1 VGQIG
6 YLFNLIF
13 TFPIFNAL
21 MVFDRLFGNFGL
33 AIVVLTLVVKL
44 ILFPL
49 TLQQLKAMKA
59 TQALQPQMAEIK
71 RKYPKDQKAQL
82 EAQQA
87 LYKEYGMNP
96 LAGNCLPLLIQMP
109 VLFGL
114 FYALSA
120 VLHNAKNV
128 AEINQLLYPFIPPF
142 THMPNLMM
150 NWFAWINPA
159 WQYPLN
165 LPDPTHILPI
175 LAAVATYF
183 QLRMSQQ
190 RNATTTDQMAQQM
203 KIMQL
208 ISPAMVL
215 FFGWTYAA
223 GLALYWTVS
232 SVFAMVQQYFVTG
245 WGAAFTLPDFISGG
259 NKNKDK
265 NASNGN
271 NTKAKAVDRGKETK
285 PVAQPEADRVVESGP
300 VGRKLQTSPSYNGD
314 GSAGNRSGSSS
325 ARRRSAS
332 ARRRSSNNVP
342 KRNASRS

>member
-1 VGQIG
+1 MGQIG

-13 TFPIFNAL
+13 TYPIFNAL
-21 MVFDRLFGNFGL
+21 MVLDRLFGNFGL
-33 AIVVLTLVVKL
+33 AIIVLTLIVKL

-49 TLQQLKAMKA
+49 TLQQLKSMKA
-59 TQALQPQMAEIK
+59 TQALQPQLAEIK
-71 RKYPKDQKAQL
+71 KKYAKDQKAQM
-82 EAQQA
+82 EATQA

-120 VLHNAKNV
+120 VLRTAKNV
-128 AEINQLLYPFIPPF
+128 GDINTLLYPFIPPF

-175 LAAVATYF
+175 LAALATYL

-190 RNATTTDQMAQQM
+190 RSGAPATNDAMAQQM
-203 KIMQL
+203 KLMQL

-215 FFGWTYAA
+215 FFGWNYAA

-232 SVFAMVQQYFVTG
+232 SIFAMFQQYFVTG
-245 WGAAFTLPDFISGG
+245 WGSLLVKPDFLSGSKNKANNNDS
-259 NKNKDK
+259 NKNNKSYTGD
-265 NASNGN
+265 S
-271 NTKAKAVDRGKETK
+271 TKETK
-285 PVAQPEADRVVESGP
+285 LLARTSEPEDGKVVESGP
-300 VGRKLQTSPSYNGD
+300 VGSKLKTNSYG
-314 GSAGNRSGSSS
+314 SGSSS
-325 ARRRSAS
+325 ARRRNAS
-332 ARRRSSNNVP
+332 ARRRSSNNIP